1 MEVVTGPVSL
11 RQIFL
16 DRRNWLRFWAY
27 YALTLRWSIVY
38 NVARMLACQ
47 TGRLGWHSY
56 NCPQCGFTVR
66 VRHTC
71 KSRFCS
77 RCGVLAADR
86 WVERTMSKLLPVDFQ
101 HLIFSVPFEFRDW
114 IAVNRR
120 VGLDILFGAVKDTLL
135 DFAKSAGYRP
145 GLILVLHTFGSDL
158 KWHPHI
164 HVLITAGGL
173 SLDKS
178 RWLRRCFLPQ
188 KAIRPMFR
196 HRLLTALRK
205 AAEKKL
211 LKPPPKQPFLRAA
224 AAFSS
229 WLSQF
234 FDREFYVHFSR
245 TLENPRRTVGYVGR
259 YGRRPVIAEHRI
271 LAYDGDTVTFR
282 YKDYRNGNPAATMT
296 LPTFEFIARLVRH
309 IPENNSH
316 ILRYAG
322 IFATRVRSKLLPL
335 ARQLLAAPEPT
346 PAPRPAPWRLRRLRS
361 TGHDPLICPRCQV
374 PLVFAGFSLPTVP
387 LRTSLTSFDV
397 RAYLQNNQPLRA

>member
-1 MEVVTGPVSL
+1 MEAIAGPISL

-27 YALTLRWSIVY
+27 YILTLRWSIVY

-56 NCPQCGFTVR
+56 RCSQCGLTVR

-86 WVERTMSKLLPVDFQ
+86 WVERTLSKLLPVDYQ
-101 HLIFSVPFEFRDW
+101 HLVFSVPFDLRPW
-114 IAVNRR
+114 LAANRQ

-145 GLILVLHTFGSDL
+145 GIVLVLHTFGSDL

-173 SLDKS
+173 SLDNS
-178 RWLRRCFLPQ
+178 RWLNRCFLPQ

-205 AAEKKL
+205 ASEANL
-211 LKPPPKQPFLRAA
+211 LKAPPKQKFLRAP

-234 FDREFYVHFSR
+234 FTREFYVHFSR

-271 LAYDGDTVTFR
+271 LAYDGKTVTFR
-282 YKDYRNGNPAATMT
+282 YKDYLTGNLAATMQ
-296 LPTFEFIARLVRH
+296 LPTSEFIARLVRH
-309 IPENNSH
+309 IPDANFR

-322 IFATRVRSKLLPL
+322 IFSTRVRTKLLAI
-335 ARQLLAAPEPT
+335 ARQRLSAPQPT
-346 PAPRPAPWRLRRLRS
+346 PPPQPVPWHLRRLRS
-361 TGHDPLICPRCQV
+361 TGSDPLVCPRCHV
-374 PLVFAGFSLPTVP
+374 ALAFAGFSFPPVS
-387 LRTSLTSFDV
+387 LRASLASFDV
-397 RAYLQNNQPLRA
+397 RAYLQNNPPLRA